1 MCTGVRTRTRQWLT
15 VLVAM
20 AGLVLAMTPAA
31 HAAPATTCVKTTK
44 VVPPKPAKPHYQ
56 GTYVN
61 SACTQASATDEGKYE
76 KLQTPEEFTA
86 LKQQLD
92 LEISL
97 RSQAQIAAGTEEA
110 NALSER
116 GVNTGLK
123 GFLARGCNL
132 LRTANL
138 ESPLTEA
145 WWASV
150 LAWRSECEEYA
161 SASMAASLPA
171 KPGAV
176 SHRRDR
182 VAAAAIP
189 ATTCVKA
196 TKVTPPKPAKAHY
209 TGGFVNSSCSEP
221 SATGEG
227 KYERLQTPEEFQA
240 LEGELASESANLG
253 VAENALAGARS
264 ARAYEES
271 LHGLI
276 DGVLEEGCRLA
287 STVLETAEPRPYFPE
302 LQSWQAECSAELQL

>member
-1 MCTGVRTRTRQWLT
+1 MTRQCLT

-31 HAAPATTCVKTTK
+31 HATPATTCVKTTK

-61 SACTQASATDEGKYE
+61 SACTQASTTDEGKYE

-86 LKQQLD
+86 LRQQLA

-97 RSQAQIAAGTEEA
+97 RSQAKLATETEEG
-110 NALSER
+110 NALIER
-116 GVNTGLK
+116 GVNEGVK
-123 GFLARGCNL
+123 GFLVRGCDL

-138 ESPLTEA
+138 EAPLWEA
-145 WWASV
+145 WYASV
-150 LAWRSECEEYA
+150 LAWRSECPAYA
-161 SASMAASLPA
+161 IPLKAASLPA

-176 SHRRDR
+176 SHREDR

-240 LEGELASESANLG
+240 LEGELASESANLA
-253 VAENALAGARS
+253 VEENALASARS
-264 ARAYEES
+264 GRAYEET
-271 LHGLI
+271 LHGLV
-276 DGVLEEGCRLA
+276 DGFLAEGCRLA

-302 LQSWQAECSAELQL
+302 LERWQAECPAELQL